1 MKKKIALIFGSIN
14 NEHDISVASAASV
27 FEYFPYDLYDMVP
40 IYIAKTGV
48 WYTGNYSLEAMKTN
62 TLNGEKH
69 SELWLKFDPTNPG
82 FIKADDHSFVKVDG
96 AFIMLHG
103 RMGEGGEI
111 QGLLNS
117 ANIPFTGCDTLSA
130 AVCMDKYF
138 THIICESI
146 GIPMAP
152 FKFLTKDT
160 AYDPSDFE
168 YPLIVKPTRE
178 GSSYGVTYVESADKL
193 VEAVNTVFTFD
204 DRILIEGYIKGTE
217 VGIGILKTKHEYII
231 GDMDQV
237 NVSGDIF
244 DFQEKYHPHATE
256 TLRVSEFPMEV
267 QEQVK
272 AYSRQIFEVLDARL
286 FGRLDFFIDKDH
298 NIFFNEINT
307 IPGFTSTS
315 RYPNMIDTQGIDYP
329 NLIIKMIE
337 DIL

>member
-1 MKKKIALIFGSIN
+1 MKKQVALIFGSVN

-27 FEYFPYDLYDMVP
+27 FEHFPYDLYDMIP
-40 IYIAKTGV
+40 IYIAKNGV
-48 WYTGNYSLEAMKTN
+48 WYTGDYSLESMKN
-62 TLNGEKH
+62 NSLNKEEH
-69 SELWLKFDPTNPG
+69 VELWLKFDHSNPG
-82 FIKADDHSFVKVDG
+82 FIRADNNGFVGVDG

-152 FKFLTKDT
+152 FKFLTKDI
-160 AYDPSDFE
+160 AYSPDDFE

-178 GSSYGVTYVESADKL
+178 GSSYGVMYVASADL
-193 VEAVNTVFTFD
+193 LQEAVNTVFTFD

-217 VGIGILKTKHEYII
+217 VGIGILKTKDEYII
-231 GDMDQV
+231 GEMDQV

-244 DFQEKYHPHATE
+244 DFQEKYHPHATK
-256 TLRVSEFPMEV
+256 TLRVSEFPEAV
-267 QEQVK
+267 HAKVK
-272 AYSRQIFEVLDARL
+272 EYAQQIFAVLDARL
-286 FGRLDFFIDKDH
+286 FSRLDFFIDADH

-315 RYPNMIDTQGIDYP
+315 RFPNMIETKGIDYP
-329 NLIIKMIE
+329 NLILKMIE